1 MSRRDDLHFPLRRT
15 LEKDGWIITS
25 DPLILVLGDTLLK
38 ADLGAEKLFIAE
50 KEGRKIA
57 VEIKDFDA
65 SSVISELEKTMGQ
78 LQLYQW
84 ALEEREPERQL
95 FLAISQAVY
104 ISQFQRPIFQI
115 AIQRNKINLLI
126 YSPDQEVIIKW
137 ITH

>member
-25 DPLILVLGDTLLK
+25 DPLILVLGETLLK
-38 ADLGAEKLFIAE
+38 ADLGAEKLFSAE

-57 VEIKDFDA
+57 IEIKDFDA

-84 ALEEREPERQL
+84 ALEEQEPERQL

-126 YSPDQEVIIKW
+126 YAPDQEVIVKW